1 MKAARGGAAVL
12 LLLLCLSVAL
22 AMAELVKRVAPR
34 PHRSSGRFVGD
45 PVLHHRMRSNWSG
58 LEWGHL
64 VRTNS
69 LGLRDREHGE
79 KAPGTVRVL
88 MLGDSF
94 IEGLGLRDED
104 VIPRQVVR
112 RLRRLA
118 CRRIEVVNAG
128 VTSYSPILEY
138 LLLQHVG
145 LRLAPDL
152 VVLNFD
158 MTDVHDDVIRAGIAR
173 LGPDGLPL
181 AVPATRE
188 EAALLLPP
196 LPLPRPLG
204 FLAPAERLATRL
216 VIYRDFRKS
225 RLGQRLLG
233 PLKLTPERLASLGL
247 IGNVQYDILA
257 ITRDGQFPGMR
268 EAWALT
274 ERHVRGI
281 RDLAAAHDIPFVLT
295 VYPHAH
301 QVSAT
306 ESPAGRGH
314 VGIGPGLYSSEAP
327 FQILERLGRRE
338 GFPVISLLRAFR
350 AAEASEA
357 PLFRTDDIHHTPA
370 GTRVFAE
377 AFVQRL
383 LAEPALGRLLG
394 GCGGPERQERTK
406 GQAKRR
412 RKLVESRSRR
422 ACLSPS
428 GPRPSRR

>member
-1 MKAARGGAAVL
+1 M
-12 LLLLCLSVAL
+12 S
-22 AMAELVKRVAPR
+22 
-34 PHRSSGRFVGD
+34 RFVTDFGG
-45 PVLHHRMRSNWSG
+45 PTRGVHVRRPLARRLLFRRQFYLQLPRIVAHRLR
-58 LEWGHL
+58 H
-64 VRTNS
+64 
-69 LGLRDREHGE
+69 RDRR
-79 KAPGTVRVL
+79 ALFVSL
-88 MLGDSF
+88 MGGIGDLVNF
-94 IEGLGLRDED
+94 FPTLE
-104 VIPRQVVR
+104 
-112 RLRRLA
+112 RLA
-118 CRRIEVVNAG
+118 AECEVEMATAG
-128 VTSYSPILEY
+128 YPY
-138 LLLQHVG
+138 RLLVG
-145 LRLAPDL
+145 NNPFVGRVWTP
-152 VVLNFD
+152 F